1 MTSHHILTVGISLL
15 TNFARERKLTVDD
28 ALKQHKAMA
37 DFLRAD
43 PRKASAE
50 LNSLDSRTG
59 FLGKPKTD
67 LAVTLVFTTTGLG
80 KPAASLLEKEL
91 RFRKVTVHR

>member
-37 DFLRAD
+37 DYLHETF
-43 PRKASAE
+43 KVVVE
-50 LNSLDSRTG
+50 L
-59 FLGKPKTD
+59 P
-67 LAVTLVFTTTGLG
+67 
-80 KPAASLLEKEL
+80 
-91 RFRKVTVHR
+91 